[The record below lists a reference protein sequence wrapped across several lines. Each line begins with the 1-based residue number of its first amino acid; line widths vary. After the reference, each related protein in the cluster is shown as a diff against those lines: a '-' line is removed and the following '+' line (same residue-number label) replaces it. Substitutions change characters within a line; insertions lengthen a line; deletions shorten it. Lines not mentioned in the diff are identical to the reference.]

1 MHCRQKPPHRH
12 SPRMSILAGGALV
25 ILGTAFLLAQLGVLG
40 GHDAWDF
47 WPLILVLAGLLKL
60 LGREDPPGRIWGLFL
75 IGAGILVQLH
85 KLDILLLRWHL
96 VWPVLLICVGVFV
109 IGSSVF
115 RVHRKRQSSGS
126 LDRLD
131 VFVVL
136 GGKEDQ
142 VDSKEFEGGEIF
154 CFMGGYELDLRDARI
169 KESEAVLHV
178 RAIMGGVELRI
189 PEDWSLTVRGT
200 PIMGAFEDKTR
211 PRRADAG
218 EQEGPRLILEGSVIM
233 GGVEIR
239 N

>member
-1 MHCRQKPPHRH
+1 
-12 SPRMSILAGGALV
+12 MSILAGGALV

-60 LGREDPPGRIWGLFL
+60 FGREEPPGRLWGLFL
-75 IGAGILVQLH
+75 IGAGVLFQLQR
-85 KLDILLLRWHL
+85 LDMLQLRWKL
-96 VWPVLLICVGVFV
+96 VWPVLLICVGIFV

-115 RVHRKRQSSGS
+115 RVQRRRRTGGS
-126 LDRLD
+126 PNSLD

-154 CFMGGYELDLRDARI
+154 CLMGGYELDLRDAHM
-169 KESEAVLHV
+169 KGAEAVLHV
-178 RAIMGGVELRI
+178 RAIMGGIELRI
-189 PEDWSLTVRGT
+189 PDNWSLTVRGT
-200 PIMGAFEDKTR
+200 PVMGAFEDKTR
-211 PRRADAG
+211 SRGSGAG
-218 EQEGPRLILEGSVIM
+218 EAEGPRLILEGSVIM
-233 GGVEIR
+233 GAVEIR

>member
-1 MHCRQKPPHRH
+1 MHCRNKPPHSH
-12 SPRMSILAGGALV
+12 SHRMSILAGGALV

-40 GHDAWDF
+40 VHDAWDF

-60 LGREDPPGRIWGLFL
+60 FGREEPGGRVWGLFL
-75 IGAGILVQLH
+75 IVAGVAVQLH
-85 KLDILLLRWHL
+85 YLDMLQLRWKL
-96 VWPVLLICVGVFV
+96 VWPVLLICVGIFV

-115 RVHRKRQSSGS
+115 RVHRRRRSGGS
-126 LDRLD
+126 PNILD

-154 CFMGGYELDLRDARI
+154 CLMGGYELDLRDAHI
-169 KESEAVLHV
+169 NQDEAVLHV

-189 PEDWSLTVRGT
+189 PDTWRLTVRGT

-211 PRRADAG
+211 PRALGAG
-218 EQEGPRLILEGSVIM
+218 EPEGPRLILEGSVVM